1 MIRRPPRSTRTDTL
15 FPYTT
20 LFRSPARQNRRS
32 GKRHLLRRAER
43 GRRTG
48 GADRSAHVH
57 RNQRF
62 RHNRQW
68 LFEAYGNHPGP
79 VRQPLAGGLCRP
91 ASLRTHQYIP
101 AVALI
106 EMVAPFQSACPPAYR
121 RRRSWLLLGLLAVL
135 PTAAGAASRPTCP
148 PRPANPDSSTGKQG
162 KHRPAPPP
170 ETTAP
175 ARGDELADPEKFDQA
190 LAIFHR
196 LGSQTG
202 RAHV

>member
-135 PTAAGAASRPTCP
+135 PTAAGAARSEEHTSALPSLQRISYAAFCQTKMNQCNYKTTSTP
-148 PRPANPDSSTGKQG
+148 PKL
-162 KHRPAPPP
+162 KHNI
-170 ETTAP
+170 
-175 ARGDELADPEKFDQA
+175 D
-190 LAIFHR
+190 H
-196 LGSQTG
+196 
-202 RAHV
+202 H